1 MPIRSFGPS
10 EEPEHS
16 VRNPLTRFWL
26 ATLLGLAALVLL
38 VRRTG
43 PLTVPPA
50 PAESF
55 ASPSLTRP
63 DRTEWDPQSIDDG
76 IAISSHLTSPEDRLT
91 PASSQC
97 SVATTLLED
106 PVFLPLVENNRMV
119 EARALWITRWDYGS
133 SSDVRALV
141 EHAAGAG
148 FNVLLFQV
156 RGAADAFYT
165 PGLEPWSALLSGTL
179 GQDPGWDPLQTA
191 IEAARAHNVELHAY
205 INVYP
210 VWLGSSAPPS
220 NTVPQHLFW
229 TLSHRHSWDDWRAWT
244 SAGEGGEPTPML
256 LSSGYLWPTPAL
268 GDVTTHV
275 VAVASDLISRYDVDG
290 LHLDLVRYPGQ
301 SYSYDPY
308 STAGYSATLEAGDP
322 ISYGDWQRRQVTLLV
337 NGVYSQVLALRPGL
351 RLSAAV
357 WPVYQ
362 DYWGWGYQEGYSDYY
377 QDSQDWVL
385 GGTID
390 AIMPMIY
397 PASVIISPHIFTTT
411 QFSLLVSDFMAHDGE
426 RHVFPGMSAG
436 YADFGEI
443 AQRISI
449 ARSLGAP
456 GHAVFSARLV
466 ALNDY
471 WDEFATGPYATPADV
486 PPMSWRP

>member
-1 MPIRSFGPS
+1 MPGRRLRTP
-10 EEPEHS
+10 
-16 VRNPLTRFWL
+16 VLRVCL
-26 ATLLGLAALVLL
+26 AILLGLIALVLL
-38 VRRTG
+38 VLPSE
-43 PLTVPPA
+43 PLTARPEPP
-50 PAESF
+50 ESL
-55 ASPSLTRP
+55 ASPSVARHNQAERVADGLV
-63 DRTEWDPQSIDDG
+63 DD
-76 IAISSHLTSPEDRLT
+76 IVISSYLASSEQLLT
-91 PASSQC
+91 PVSQPYPVL
-97 SVATTLLED
+97 SPLLED
-106 PVFLPLVENNRMV
+106 PIFLPIVKNSRMV
-119 EARALWITRWDYGS
+119 EARALWITRWDYAS
-133 SSDVRALV
+133 SSDVQTLV
-141 EHAAGAG
+141 ENAAEAG
-148 FNVLLFQV
+148 FNMLLFQV

-179 GQDPGWDPLQTA
+179 GQNPGWDPLQTA
-191 IEAARAHNVELHAY
+191 IEAAHAHNVELHAY

-210 VWLGSSAPPS
+210 VWLGSSAPLS

-244 SAGEGGEPTPML
+244 AVGEGGEPTPML

-268 GDVTTHV
+268 SDVATHV

-290 LHLDLVRYPGQ
+290 LHLDLVRYPGR
-301 SYSYDPY
+301 SYSYDPF
-308 STAGYSATLEAGDP
+308 STTGYAATLADSGP
-322 ISYGDWQRRQVTLLV
+322 MSYDDWQRRQVTLLV
-337 NGVYSQVLALRPGL
+337 NGVYSQVLAIRPGL

-397 PASVIISPHIFTTT
+397 PASVIVSPHIFTTT

-426 RHVFPGMSAG
+426 RHVFPGISAG
-436 YADFGEI
+436 YTEFNEI

-449 ARSLGAP
+449 ARGLGAM
-456 GHAVFSARLV
+456 GHAVFSARLL

-471 WDEFATGPYATPADV
+471 WDEFATGPYIAPADV
-486 PPMSWRP
+486 PPIPWRP